1 MVFTINVKRIS
12 IKMGKLNRDIL
23 LVAVSRSI
31 CENLSENIHKGLTH
45 AWREGGREEG
55 RKWKS
60 ERTCIVASGEGGRV
74 FSSCMS
80 F

>member
-31 CENLSENIHKGLTH
+31 CENLSENIHRGLTH
-45 AWREGGREEG
+45 AWREGGRKEG
-55 RKWKS
+55 S
-60 ERTCIVASGEGGRV
+60 ESPKERV
-74 FSSCMS
+74 
-80 F
+80 